1 MKYIIDEKE
10 LNNVLNFHI
19 PYFGTNTVS
28 EIHKLVTTFLADKQQ
43 VVEVASG
50 IVSEINLDSCIV
62 GKEND
67 YVKFDDLFRY
77 LQGKNIKIYISKE

>member
-1 MKYIIDEKE
+1 MYLIDEEE

-28 EIHKLVTTFLADKQQ
+28 EIHKLVTTFLADKQP

-50 IVSEINLDSCIV
+50 IVEIQPSEY
-62 GKEND
+62 D
-67 YVKFDDLFRY
+67 YYTIGGLSDFDLFDDLV
-77 LQGKNIKIYISKE
+77 GKNIKIYIVCEE